1 MHVHDRPLTWDD
13 LVKLWLPE
21 DGLRYEIICGELV
34 TSPTPWLAHQA
45 TVREVMMALY
55 EAAHEQPGSTFL
67 TYVAVKLSP
76 YNIVVP
82 DIVYVAPDRPDVGG
96 EEAIEGVPDLIG
108 EIVNRYT
115 WRMDTITKAALYATL
130 GVREYWLLDPEA
142 KTLVI
147 NVLEN
152 GQYRQIEAKGKGTPS
167 RIFPELVIDTPSLF
181 PDR

>member
-13 LVKLWLPE
+13 LVQLWLPE
-21 DGLRYEIICGELV
+21 DGLRYEIICGELI
-34 TSPTPWLAHQA
+34 TSPTPWVAHQA
-45 TVREVMMALY
+45 TVRELVSLLY
-55 EAAHEQPGSTFL
+55 QIAHEERDATLL

-82 DIVYVAPDRPDVGG
+82 DLVYVAADRRDIGG

-108 EIVNRYT
+108 EVANRYT
-115 WRMDTITKAALYATL
+115 WRCDTITKAALYATL
-130 GVREYWLLDPEA
+130 GVREYWLLDSEA
-142 KTLVI
+142 KTLII

-167 RIFPELVIDTPSLF
+167 RLFPNLVIDTPSLF
-181 PDR
+181 PGR